1 MFPEGRIFDFVIIG
15 VLALIVVGPK
25 DLPVLMRKVGQF
37 VAHMRSMA
45 AEFRASFDE
54 MARQSELD
62 DLRREVDALRSG
74 QSLQSAV
81 GLGEDSGVQAV
92 MQEIHTGLRSGEVQ
106 LHPPLGAPPEFSKSP
121 GEPASEAPTSSDVA
135 MPSDVATANEMAMP
149 GDAPGAGE
157 GVSQPARA
165 AS

>member
-1 MFPEGRIFDFVIIG
+1 MFPEGRILDFVIIG

-25 DLPVLMRKVGQF
+25 DLPILMRRVGKF

-62 DLRREVDALRSG
+62 DLRREVEALRSG

-81 GLGEDSGVQAV
+81 GLGADSGVHEVFQDIHAGMRDGEPPAAPAV
-92 MQEIHTGLRSGEVQ
+92 
-106 LHPPLGAPPEFSKSP
+106 PPPATDGSLEPALMTAIQKPAAPEAPNPAEGRVTETRVEESGAPTI
-121 GEPASEAPTSSDVA
+121 GAAP
-135 MPSDVATANEMAMP
+135 
-149 GDAPGAGE
+149 
-157 GVSQPARA
+157 
-165 AS
+165 